1 MNVYLPLK
9 LFIILLLLCF
19 SPGGNAQNK
28 TPKDSISNE
37 LTEVVVQQ
45 NKKAFSNQ
53 NGNIKLD
60 VANSIYTAIP
70 NTLDLLAKMPTIQI
84 SADKESISVTGK
96 GNPLIYLDNQKVGM
110 NDLNALAVADIKTI
124 EIIQNPSSK
133 YEAEG
138 RVVLL
143 ITRKFSKK
151 DSFRTEI
158 SEVASFKKNYNNY
171 LGFNSNFKKNKLELK
186 ANFNYNLL
194 KPWENHSI
202 DYQIPSVEIASKYD
216 VTADSKQKRQFVFG
230 AGFFYKVNEEDYLSF
245 NINSK
250 LQRDI
255 FPITTITANKNKEVV
270 NNVVTSSDND
280 SRKNFVNSS
289 LNFNKKIKSLD
300 TQVFTGLQYSDFD
313 QTSWS
318 EVQNNFNETQFELA
332 QIRDQRFKVN
342 VFSGRI
348 DLEKKLQNEMK
359 LEIGSVYS
367 VADSKS
373 DFDIF
378 YYETH
383 VNEISHYD
391 FKEENLGGYS
401 QLSGKIKKID
411 FSVGFRVEQTKINGK
426 FKTDLLP
433 LIAKNYINFFPKAQ
447 FTFPIDTIKSVSF
460 NYAKSIS
467 RPNYSSLSQGATY
480 INPYFLY
487 ARNINLEPTI
497 IDEISTT
504 FQYHDKSV
512 KLGYTYAK
520 DPVYSSF
527 SFDEQKNIMTFQ
539 DINFEKSAGFT
550 VDFTVPFTYKFWT
563 TTNSLLF
570 ILEKVEDKAAV
581 FLASKPYSYYSSN
594 NEFKLPEG
602 YSLVLNFWGLTK
614 QYKGVFKTAPMF
626 IVDMAVAKTFFKN
639 WNCTLSC
646 NNVFKNNIQSE
657 QFTINRIS
665 SKARYVVDNHEI
677 SIAIRYSFGKIKE
690 TEFKEKNIDENSNRI
705 R

>member
-9 LFIILLLLCF
+9 LFIILLLFCF
-19 SPGGNAQNK
+19 SLLGNAQNK
-28 TPKDSISNE
+28 TPKDSISNN
-37 LTEVVVQQ
+37 LNEVIITQ

-60 VANSIYTAIP
+60 VSNSIYNSIP
-70 NTLDLLAKMPTIQI
+70 NTVDLLSKIPTVQV
-84 SADKESISVTGK
+84 SADRESILVVGK
-96 GNPLIYLDNQKVGM
+96 GNPLIYIDNQKVGM

-124 EIIQNPSSK
+124 EIIQNPSAK
-133 YEAEG
+133 YEASG
-138 RVVLL
+138 RVVIL

-202 DYQIPSVEIASKYD
+202 DYQITNADIASKYD

-230 AGFFYKVNEEDYLSF
+230 GGLFYKINEDDYFSF

-250 LQRDI
+250 LQTDI
-255 FPITTITANKNKEVV
+255 FPINTITENKNQDVV
-270 NNVVTSSDND
+270 NHVVTYSDNE
-280 SRKNFVNSS
+280 SKKNFVNSF
-289 LNFNKKIKSLD
+289 LNYNKKIKSID
-300 TQVFTGLQYSDFD
+300 TQIFTGFQYSNFD

-318 EVQNNFNETQFELA
+318 EVQNNFNDTQFELA

-348 DLEKKLQNEMK
+348 DIEKKLKNEMK
-359 LEIGSVYS
+359 FEIGALYS
-367 VADSKS
+367 AADSKS

-378 YYETH
+378 YYETNT
-383 VNEISHYD
+383 NEISHYD
-391 FKEENLGGYS
+391 FKEENLAGYS

-411 FSVGFRVEQTKINGK
+411 FSVGFRVEDTNISGK

-433 LIAKNYINFFPKAQ
+433 LIAKEYTNFFPKAQ
-447 FTFPIDTIKSVSF
+447 FTFPIDSTKGLSF

-487 ARNINLEPTI
+487 ARNINLGPTI

-512 KLGYTYAK
+512 KLSFTHAK
-520 DPVYSSF
+520 DPVYNSF
-527 SFDEQKNIMTFQ
+527 SFDDQKNIMTFQ
-539 DINFEKSAGFT
+539 DINFDKSSGFT
-550 VDFTVPFTYKFWT
+550 VDFTLPFTYKFWT
-563 TTNSLLF
+563 TTNSLIF
-570 ILEKVEDKAAV
+570 ILEKTEDKSAV

-594 NEFKLPEG
+594 NEFKLPKD
-602 YSLVLNFWGLTK
+602 YSFVLNFWGLTK
-614 QYKGVFKTAPMF
+614 QYTGVFVTNPRF
-626 IVDMAVAKTFFKN
+626 IVDMAVSKTFIKK

-646 NNVFKNNIQSE
+646 NNVFKNNIETE
-657 QFTINRIS
+657 QFTINSIN

-677 SIAIRYSFGKIKE
+677 SLAIRYSFGKVKE